1 MYTFH
6 PAVAGTVS
14 RQLLEER
21 VRAASSRSAARA
33 IRQERLMRAPS
44 PARRR
49 RRLSLAVL
57 RRSFG

>member
-6 PAVAGTVS
+6 PAVAGTVA
-14 RQLLEER
+14 RQLLDER
-21 VRAASSRSAARA
+21 IREASSRGAARA
-33 IRQERLMRAPS
+33 IRADRLTTAAS

-49 RRLSLAVL
+49 RPLSLAVL

>member
-21 VRAASSRSAARA
+21 IRAAGSGNAARA
-33 IRQERLMRAPS
+33 IRRERLMRAPS
-44 PARRR
+44 PAR